1 MGHLIVKLVASSEEI
16 TVAQSIRRAVFQL
29 EQGVPPDVDFDGQ
42 DETATQLIAYLDQQ
56 PVGTAR
62 IRYLDDYTAKIERL
76 AVLPIGRGQGIGQKI
91 MEKALDVAAK
101 KNLKEVVIHAQK
113 YIKCLHQKLGFAQ
126 EGEPF
131 QEAGIPH
138 IKMRKIL
145 KETLRNKKL

>member
-91 MEKALDVAAK
+91 MEKALDVAAT

-131 QEAGIPH
+131 QEVGIPH
-138 IKMRKIL
+138 IKMRKVL
-145 KETLRNKKL
+145 K